1 MISYEDALKK
11 VLENACVLR
20 AERRPVLEST
30 GQVSAENVFSD
41 LDLPQT
47 DISGPDG
54 YAVRS
59 SDLAAARADN
69 PVTLRI
75 TGAARAGRATKKV
88 VRAGTAIRIM
98 TGSVIPRGADCV
110 VRFEDTDEPRNKNG
124 PNGDNPSTVKIYAA
138 AAQGEGIRR
147 SGSIVKKGTMALSKG
162 TVIGPAQ
169 ISSLLSIGKTWVTVI
184 RRPVVTVI
192 ATGDELISPDRQ
204 LSPGKTYNCNAAA
217 IASLVTHY
225 GGIPRIVGVAR
236 DNAASIL
243 EKIQRGMDSDAIIT
257 SGGISQGDY
266 DLVRF
271 ILGKVGTIVFSRIKM
286 GPGAGV
292 VFGLIRRPPV
302 RGRNAAVPVFA
313 LAGPPAGCLINFET
327 LVRPA
332 LLRMRGL
339 TRVNHPAVEATAAD
353 TAANHKGI
361 PLVKWTYLEEMNGR
375 YRVVM
380 NVAGNTGSLTSIATA
395 NSLTILPEG
404 SLVEAGDTIQVLPLD
419 WGRYQ
424 SRANWALR

>member
-11 VLENACVLR
+11 VLENARVLR

-59 SDLAAARADN
+59 SDLLGAGEDN
-69 PVTLRI
+69 PVALRI
-75 TGAARAGRATKKV
+75 TGTARAGRATKKA
-88 VRAGTAIRIM
+88 VRTGAAIRIM
-98 TGSVIPRGADCV
+98 TGSVIPQGADCV
-110 VRFEDTDEPRNKNG
+110 VRFEDTDEPQNKNG
-124 PNGDNPSTVKIYAA
+124 PSGNNPSTVKIYAP
-138 AAQGEGIRR
+138 AAQGTGIRR
-147 SGSIVKKGTMALSKG
+147 SGSIVKKGTMALSRG

-192 ATGDELISPDRQ
+192 ATGDELISPDRK

-271 ILGKVGTIVFSRIKM
+271 ILGKIGKIVFSSIKM

-302 RGRNAAVPVFA
+302 GGKNAAVPVFA

-339 TRVNHPAVEATAAD
+339 TWVNHPAVEATAAD

-361 PLVKWTYLEEMNGR
+361 PLVKWTYLEEMDGQ

-380 NVAGNTGSLTSIATA
+380 NVADNIGSLTSIATA
-395 NSLTILPEG
+395 NSLTIIPEG

-424 SRANWALR
+424 SRVNWTFM